1 VTNLELENFVLGI
14 NERIG
19 NRQPN
24 EDSRVELKSEWPADI
39 PKAARRLAGHAN
51 SARGELIIWVIGLD
65 EKRGII
71 GAKHEELASW
81 WPRLQAQFNGLAPTL
96 LKTLNVTVGE
106 HTLVALLFDTTRF
119 PYVVKNPEGG
129 QIQFE
134 VPWRE
139 GTAIR
144 TATREDLVRLVSPL
158 QRMPSFEVL
167 HGNLSARFA
176 EGMLEWRME
185 MFLYVVSNAD
195 HDVIIP
201 YHRCHAFFEI
211 PGFFPRTQLKSVY
224 LDTHYSKA
232 DAEFRSKNVRTTGSE
247 VIIQRAGMF
256 ILRGD
261 AKTPS
266 LDQDQV
272 SSGEIVRSL
281 ADISV
286 QMFPT
291 HVDASAIIS
300 ATLTKFTQKDSVNGR
315 LIWQGGSEDQEF
327 S

>member
-1 VTNLELENFVLGI
+1 MTNLELENFVLGI
-14 NERIG
+14 NDRIG

-39 PKAARRLAGHAN
+39 SKAARRLAGHAN

-106 HTLVALLFDTTRF
+106 HTLVALLFDAIRF

-139 GTAIR
+139 GTATR

-158 QRMPSFEVL
+158 QCMPSVEVL
-167 HGNLSARFA
+167 GCNLHAWTNERV
-176 EGMLEWRME
+176 LKWRME
-185 MFLYVVSNAD
+185 MFLYVVSNSD
-195 HDVIIP
+195 DDVIIP
-201 YHRCHAFFEI
+201 NHRCHASFEI
-211 PGFFPRTQLKSVY
+211 LGFFPHTRLKS
-224 LDTHYSKA
+224 LWPDTNYTAKDSN
-232 DAEFRSKNVRTTGSE
+232 DRFRNVRTTGSE

-261 AKTPS
+261 AETENP
-266 LDQDQV
+266 
-272 SSGEIVRSL
+272 GEHSKNLEGLPTSVAVIT
-281 ADISV
+281 V
-286 QMFPT
+286 QMFPAQ
-291 HVDASAIIS
+291 VDVPAVITARLP
-300 ATLTKFTQKDSVNGR
+300 AFLQKNLPNSWG
-315 LIWQGGSEDQEF
+315 IWKDNREE
-327 S
+327 